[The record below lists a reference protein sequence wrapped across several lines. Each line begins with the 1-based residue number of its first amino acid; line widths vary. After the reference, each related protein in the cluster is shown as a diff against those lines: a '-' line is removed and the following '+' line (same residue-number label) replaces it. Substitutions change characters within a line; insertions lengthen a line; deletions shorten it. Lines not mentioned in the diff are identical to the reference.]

1 VPQGRQGQ
9 PLRQVHAFRDDAL
22 GELDAVG
29 VAAAIRRGDISAVD
43 AARAAVGRAACVE
56 PHLNAIVVD
65 DTERALALAAAPLT
79 GRLAGVPSYVKDN
92 TDVAGLPT
100 RQGSRAVPP
109 TPAVADAPFTT
120 QLRATGLVPLGK
132 TSLPEFGFSASTEFD
147 QWEPT
152 RNPWDTD
159 YSCGAS
165 SGGSAALVAAGV
177 VPLAHANDGGGSIRI
192 PAAACG
198 LVGLKPTRGRLEA
211 DAHAK
216 DMPVDVVSNGVV
228 TRTVRDT
235 AHFLAAAEAHRAAP
249 GLPLVGL
256 VEGPGERRL
265 RVGMVLDSLTGTPTD
280 AETRAA
286 VLSTADLLT
295 SLGHEVVEV
304 PLPAEHAFVDAFT
317 HYWALLAFSTHH
329 FGRRVM
335 HPQFDKSATDPLT
348 QYLARR
354 FARSFWRL
362 PSTLRTLK
370 RSERLVR
377 DHVAEHR
384 IDVALS
390 PTLAHTTPR
399 LGHLSPNVPFPEMFE
414 RLVRYAAFTPLNN
427 AAGTP
432 AVSLPLGRTGTGL
445 PIGVQLQALHGQERL
460 LLELSYELEAAQ
472 PFPRIQD
479 GVPAVE
485 AP

>member
-1 VPQGRQGQ
+1 MPQGGQGQ

-22 GELDAVG
+22 GEHDAVG
-29 VAAAIRRGDISAVD
+29 LATAIRRGDISAVD
-43 AARAAVGRAACVE
+43 AAQAAVGRATCVE
-56 PHLNAIVVD
+56 PHLNGVVVD
-65 DTERALALAAAPLT
+65 DTARALRLAASPLT
-79 GRLAGVPSYVKDN
+79 GLLAGVPTYVKDN

-100 RQGSRAVPP
+100 RQGSRAIPP
-109 TPAVADAPFTT
+109 TPAAADAPFTT
-120 QLRATGLVPLGK
+120 QLRATGVVPLGK

-152 RNPWDTD
+152 RNPWDTA

-198 LVGLKPTRGRLEA
+198 LVGLKPTRGRLVP
-211 DAHAK
+211 DAHARAL
-216 DMPVDVVSNGVV
+216 PVDIVSNGVL

-235 AHFLAAAEAHRAAP
+235 AHFLAAAETYRTAP

-265 RVGMVLDSLTGTPTD
+265 RIGMVLDSLTATRTD
-280 AETRAA
+280 DETRAA
-286 VLSTADLLT
+286 VLATADLLT

-317 HYWALLAFSTHH
+317 HYWALLAFSTQH

-335 HPQFDKSATDPLT
+335 HPQFDKTATDPLT
-348 QYLARR
+348 QYLAGR

-377 DHVAEHR
+377 EHVTEHR

-390 PTLAHTTPR
+390 PTLGHTTPR
-399 LGHLSPNVPFPEMFE
+399 LGYLSPTVPFPEMFE
-414 RLVRYAAFTPLNN
+414 RLVRYVAFTPLNN

-432 AVSLPLGRTGTGL
+432 AVSLPLGRTVDGL
-445 PIGVQLQALHGQERL
+445 PIGVQLQALHGQERM

-472 PFPRIQD
+472 PFARIQD
-479 GVPAVE
+479 GAPPVE
-485 AP
+485 AA